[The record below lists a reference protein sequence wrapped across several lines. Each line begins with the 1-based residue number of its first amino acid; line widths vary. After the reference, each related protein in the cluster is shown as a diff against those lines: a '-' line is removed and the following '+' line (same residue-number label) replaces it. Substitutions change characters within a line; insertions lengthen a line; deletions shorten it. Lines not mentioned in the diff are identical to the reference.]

1 MSAIT
6 DSARGEDCQIRISG
20 VCNFDR
26 ATTVWA
32 HANGSAAGKG
42 IGMKSPDLLG
52 AYGCF
57 ACHQCVD
64 GQRPPP
70 MGWTRDDVRL
80 AFWQG
85 HARSILKLIEKGIVV
100 LQRGKVL
107 VA

>member
-1 MSAIT
+1 MSSIT
-6 DSARGEDCQIRISG
+6 ASARDEDCQIRIPG

-42 IGMKSPDLLG
+42 MWMKAPDLLG
-52 AYGCF
+52 AYSCF
-57 ACHQCVD
+57 ACHQTVD
-64 GQRPPP
+64 GQRQLPL
-70 MGWTRDDVRL
+70 GTTRDDVRL
-80 AFWQG
+80 MFWQG